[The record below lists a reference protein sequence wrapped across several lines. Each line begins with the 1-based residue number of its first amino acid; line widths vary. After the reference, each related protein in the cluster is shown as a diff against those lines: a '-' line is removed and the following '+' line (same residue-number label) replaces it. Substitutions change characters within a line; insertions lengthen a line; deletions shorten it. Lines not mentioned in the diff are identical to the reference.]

1 MKRNLRMSKFEI
13 GDKVRLA
20 KPVREPDVKY
30 WSGTL
35 IVEQLWHDGSYSC
48 VKEAGSV
55 SGYFSED
62 ELEHVE
68 ATPIPADF
76 RFFRRT
82 DGAISE
88 VPYPTFEAALEG
100 WRGFAQNGDQTEI
113 VELISHGTY
122 KATLKVEVVEPI
134 TEGA

>member
-1 MKRNLRMSKFEI
+1 MHKEFQV
-13 GDKVRLA
+13 GDAVEFTEDYEKWAFKGATGVIDFVWPPCGDFPVAYDVRLDSTD
-20 KPVREPDVKY
+20 KTVYTDPSLLK
-30 WSGTL
+30 
-35 IVEQLWHDGSYSC
+35 
-48 VKEAGSV
+48 
-55 SGYFSED
+55 
-62 ELEHVE
+62 HVE
-68 ATPIPADF
+68 AFEIPADF

-113 VELISHGTY
+113 IELISHGTY

-134 TEGA
+134 TEEA

>member
-1 MKRNLRMSKFEI
+1 MKRSLRMSKEFKV
-13 GDKVRLA
+13 GDKVRL
-20 KPVREPDVKY
+20 KDQGRY
-30 WSGTL
+30 MGTWCG
-35 IVEQLWHDGSYSC
+35 VME
-48 VKEAGSV
+48 V
-55 SGYFSED
+55 SNVYIDEGVTALHPYNKLGYFRED
-62 ELEHVE
+62 ELELIE
-68 ATPIPADF
+68 EQPYAIPADF

-100 WRGFAQNGDQTEI
+100 WRGFAQDGDQTEI
-113 VELISHGTY
+113 VELIPHGTY